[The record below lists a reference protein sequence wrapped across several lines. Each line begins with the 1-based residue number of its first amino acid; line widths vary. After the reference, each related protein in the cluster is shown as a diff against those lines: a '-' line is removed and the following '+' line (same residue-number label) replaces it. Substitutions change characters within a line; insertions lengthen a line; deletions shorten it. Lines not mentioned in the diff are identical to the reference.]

1 MKGNVHY
8 EMRFFF
14 LFIVV
19 VLFRTVLVPAEIKG
33 IVKDHKKKPLAAV
46 KVIVK
51 KTGESTITDLEGK
64 FALTLTVPDK
74 VKFVILIFDR
84 SGYYLHEERV
94 RVSDRVQVFKI
105 VFISKEYIREK
116 ISVTALNQEKETI
129 SIPMAETSVS
139 SLEIQENI
147 SENIAETLSD
157 TAGVHFIGKGGFS
170 VTPSIRGLARR
181 RVLVL
186 VDGIRVTS
194 DRRVGSSASFVS
206 PEIAKRIEVV
216 RSSASVLYGSDAIGG
231 VVNILTRPSDIYKE
245 ANLQMNALNLN
256 VSSVDKRVNTGITY
270 GLDSE
275 KWHLYTGFQ
284 FSRASDYSSPN
295 NRILHSA
302 YSYYSGI
309 FDISLVDE
317 NRDFYLGYVGGSG
330 QDIGKPE
337 RENDPDKYDIVD
349 SESDHIIRFGYNE
362 KKLIKNSTHHFSLFL
377 NPSTYILD
385 KVDGKKEIFQRSDTR
400 VLNLGLKTSLK
411 TFLSQSFSYQV
422 GVEWF
427 SRQNLRI
434 ENREKTGDTV
444 DTTFPLRKGKR
455 NDYSLFLTLD
465 YKASPTI
472 NIDAGIRY
480 TFFSIDADVEGF
492 REEKSSHSSSFF
504 LGIIKKITPS
514 MSLFCNIGRAFRIP
528 SLSES
533 FYTGITGRNY
543 VVGNPLLEP
552 ESSFNIDTGMKIS
565 PKNNKYFI
573 GFYLFSYWVNHLI
586 ERYRNEEDI
595 TTYDN
600 IHRGRIFGGEIEA
613 QYHPIKSIT
622 LFGHYFYY
630 RGRSA
635 IGEDVPLND
644 VPAPRL
650 YVGGKVFFNR
660 LWFEGNFLHSFRK
673 GDPGPAEVE
682 NDSYSVLNLKG
693 GYYLSSELFIYVKV
707 SNLLNEVYYSNPDP
721 DIPEAKGLSFSTG
734 IHFYF

>member
-1 MKGNVHY
+1 
-8 EMRFFF
+8 MRFFF
-14 LFIVV
+14 LFMVV
-19 VLFRTVLVPAEIKG
+19 VLFRTVLLPAEIKG
-33 IVKDHKKKPLAAV
+33 IVKDHKKNPLAAV

-51 KTGESTITDLEGK
+51 KTGATTTTDLEGK
-64 FALTLTVPDK
+64 FALTLSVPDK
-74 VKFVILIFDR
+74 VKSVVLIFDR
-84 SGYYLHEERV
+84 FGYYPHEERV

-139 SLEIQENI
+139 SLEIQEKI
-147 SENIAETLSD
+147 SESIAETLSD
-157 TAGVHFIGKGGFS
+157 TPGVHFIGKGGFS

-194 DRRVGSSASFVS
+194 DRRVGSSASFVL
-206 PEIAKRIEVV
+206 PEMAKRIEVV

-270 GLDSE
+270 GLDSG

-295 NRILHSA
+295 ERIL
-302 YSYYSGI
+302 YSSYRYYSGI
-309 FDISLVDE
+309 FDISLADE
-317 NRDFYLGYVGGSG
+317 QRDFYLGYVGGSG

-337 RENDPDKYDIVD
+337 RANDPDKYSIVP
-349 SESDHIIRFGYNE
+349 SESEHIIRFGYNE
-362 KKLIKNSTHHFSLFL
+362 KKLIKNSTLHFSLFL

-385 KVDGKKEIFQRSDTR
+385 NGDTKKDTIQHSDTR
-400 VLNLGLKTSLK
+400 VLNLGLKTSLRK
-411 TFLSQSFSYQV
+411 FLSQSFSYQV

-434 ENREKTGDTV
+434 ENRDEIGGSV
-444 DTTFPLRKGKR
+444 NTTFPLRKGRR
-455 NDYSLFLTLD
+455 NDYSLFLTLN
-465 YKASPTI
+465 YKVAPTI
-472 NIDAGIRY
+472 DIDAGIRY
-480 TFFSIDADVEGF
+480 TFFSIDADVEGT
-492 REEKSSHSSSFF
+492 REEKSSSSSSFF

-514 MSLFCNIGRAFRIP
+514 MSLFCNVGRAFRLP

-552 ESSFNIDTGMKIS
+552 ESSFNIDTGLKIS

-573 GFYLFSYWVNHLI
+573 GFYLFSNWINHLI

-600 IHRGRIFGGEIEA
+600 IQRGRIFGVEMEA
-613 QYHPIKSIT
+613 QFCPIKNVT

-630 RGRSA
+630 RGRSD
-635 IGEDVPLND
+635 IGDKEPLND

-650 YVGGKVFFNR
+650 VVGGKVFFNR

-682 NDSYSVLNLKG
+682 NDAYNVLNLIG
-693 GYYLSSELFIYVKV
+693 GYYLSSQLFIYVKV

>member
-1 MKGNVHY
+1 MKGNVYY
-8 EMRFFF
+8 EMRVFF
-14 LFIVV
+14 LFMVV
-19 VLFRTVLVPAEIKG
+19 VLFHTVLFPAEIKG
-33 IVKDHKKKPLAAV
+33 IVKDHKKNPLAAV
-46 KVIVK
+46 KVVVK
-51 KTGESTITDLEGK
+51 QTGASTVTNPEGK
-64 FALTLTVPDK
+64 FAVTVTVPDK
-74 VKFVILIFDR
+74 VKFVVLIFDR

-139 SLEIQENI
+139 SLEIQEKI
-147 SENIAETLSD
+147 SESIAETLSD

-194 DRRVGSSASFVS
+194 DRRVGSSASFVP
-206 PEIAKRIEVV
+206 PEMARRIEVV

-231 VVNILTRPSDIYKE
+231 VVNILTRPSDIHKE
-245 ANLQMNALNLN
+245 ANLQMNALNVN
-256 VSSVDKRVNTGITY
+256 VNSVNKRVNTGITY
-270 GLDSE
+270 GLDSG
-275 KWHLYTGFQ
+275 KWHLYAGFQ
-284 FSRASDYSSPN
+284 FSRAGDYSSPD
-295 NRILHSA
+295 NRIFHSG

-309 FDISLVDE
+309 FDISLANE
-317 NRDFYLGYVGGSG
+317 NRDFYLGYVGGCG
-330 QDIGKPE
+330 RDIGKPE
-337 RENDPDKYDIVD
+337 RENDPGKYDIVD
-349 SESDHIIRFGYNE
+349 LESDHIIRFGFNE
-362 KKLIKNSTHHFSLFL
+362 KKLIRNTTLHFSLFL
-377 NPSTYILD
+377 NPTTYILD
-385 KVDGKKEIFQRSDTR
+385 KGNSNTNTLQRSDTR
-400 VLNLGLKTSLK
+400 ALNLGLKTSLK
-411 TFLSQSFSYQV
+411 KTLGKSLSTQV

-427 SRQNLRI
+427 SRQNLRV
-434 ENREKTGDTV
+434 ENSDETGDTV
-444 DTTFPLRKGKR
+444 DTTFPLRKGRR
-455 NDYSLFLTLD
+455 NDYSLFLTMH
-465 YKASPTI
+465 YKAAPTI
-472 NIDAGIRY
+472 DIDAGIRY
-480 TFFSIDADVEGF
+480 TFFSIDADVEGI
-492 REEKSSHSSSFF
+492 REEKRTRSSSFF

-514 MSLFCNIGRAFRIP
+514 ISLFCNIGRAFRFP

-533 FYTGITGRNY
+533 FYTGITGRRY

-552 ESSFNIDTGMKIS
+552 ESSFNIDTGIKIS
-565 PKNNKYFI
+565 PKNNRYFI
-573 GFYLFSYWVNHLI
+573 GLYLFSYRVDHLI

-613 QYHPIKSIT
+613 QYRPIKSVT

-630 RGRSA
+630 RGRSS
-635 IGEDVPLND
+635 IGDNEPLND

-650 YVGGKVFFNR
+650 VVGGKVFFNR
-660 LWFEGNFLHSFRK
+660 LWFEGNYLHSFRK

-682 NDSYSVLNLKG
+682 NDAYNVLNLKG
-693 GYYLSSELFIYVKV
+693 GYYLSQQFFIYVKV

-721 DIPEAKGLSFSTG
+721 DIPEAKGLNFSTG